1 MASAKFNDTGFS
13 GAQASGAL
21 AAYRRV
27 KRDAN
32 GQVGYAA
39 AADKAFG
46 VTQDV
51 AQAAND
57 VVSIKLA
64 NAPGTVQIVAVDAI
78 AINAAVYG
86 AASGKCSAS
95 SAGSAVL
102 IGYAMNAST
111 ADGDV
116 IEVYKVD
123 ASA

>member
-1 MASAKFNDTGFS
+1 MASANFNDTGFA
-13 GAQASGAL
+13 GVQASGAL

-27 KRDAN
+27 KRDSS
-32 GQVGYAA
+32 GQVGYCAA
-39 AADKAFG
+39 TDKAFG

-64 NAPGTVQIVAVDAI
+64 SAPGTVQIVAVDAI
-78 AINAAVYG
+78 SINAAVYA

-95 SAGSAVL
+95 SGGGAIL